1 MQDFNKVVR
10 NDDSGL
16 AVRVWGVEKKIIRAL
31 GVFPGVLIGKVR
43 FYFTVSILVHG
54 WVFVSTAGHHFRGGG
69 FSY

>member
-16 AVRVWGVEKKIIRAL
+16 AVRVWGVEKKSFIRAL

-43 FYFTVSILVHG
+43 FYIIVSILVHG
-54 WVFVSTAGHHFRGGG
+54 WVFVTLGSPLKRRV
-69 FSY
+69 